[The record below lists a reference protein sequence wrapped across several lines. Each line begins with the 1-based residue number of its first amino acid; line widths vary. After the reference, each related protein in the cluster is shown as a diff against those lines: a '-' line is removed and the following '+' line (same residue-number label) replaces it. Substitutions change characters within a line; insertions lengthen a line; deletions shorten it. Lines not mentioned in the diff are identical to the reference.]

1 MGLGAIAHDAGDLD
15 AATQRWQEGI
25 TQAGERG
32 DLRQIADALSS
43 IACVAAAWG
52 DTRSALLLFGAT
64 DALRV
69 RVGTAMLWAPDIAA
83 VERGLAELRRLLG
96 EDVVA
101 MALTEGRA
109 LPLGDAVGVAAGV
122 ARTATATAEMV
133 HSPAPLTRREREVLQ
148 HIAAQQ
154 TDREIAATLFLSL
167 RTLNGHVQ
175 AILAK
180 LGAASR
186 REAVARARASG
197 LV

>member
-1 MGLGAIAHDAGDLD
+1 M
-15 AATQRWQEGI
+15 ATQRWQEGI
-25 TQAGERG
+25 TLAGERG
-32 DLRQIADALSS
+32 DLRRIADALSG
-43 IACVAAAWG
+43 IARVAAAWG

-69 RVGTAMLWAPDIAA
+69 RVGTAMLWGPDIAA
-83 VERGLAELRRLLG
+83 VERSLAELRRLLG

-133 HSPAPLTRREREVLQ
+133 HSPAPLTGREREVLQ

-167 RTLNGHVQ
+167 RTVNGHVQ
-175 AILAK
+175 AILAE